1 MHGIVKLAAASA
13 ALLLLAAPAL
23 AETRTIELP
32 AFTALDISSGI
43 DAVVSIGATQSI
55 TAEAKD
61 KRLLDDLQIKV
72 DGSTLKA
79 YYDWSFFDIFSF
91 GDRDQIKLTITVPAL
106 TGIEA
111 SAGSDVE
118 ATGIVGD
125 TLEFGA
131 SSGADL
137 KVTGVAGKSI
147 DLNASSGAGLK
158 VAGSCETGKANA
170 SSGSDLEADD
180 LLCATMDANAS
191 SGSDLDVYASKSIKA
206 NASSGSDLTIHG
218 NPAEVKQ
225 EASSGSDIKLEK

>member
-43 DAVVSIGATQSI
+43 DAIVTVGGTQSI
-55 TAEAKD
+55 TAEATD
-61 KRLLDDLQIKV
+61 KRLLDDLQLKV
-72 DGSTLKA
+72 EGNTLKA
-79 YYDWSFFDIFSF
+79 YYDWSFFDLFSF
-91 GDRDQIKLTITVPAL
+91 GDRDQIKLTIAVPAL
-106 TGIEA
+106 TKVEA

-118 ATGIVGD
+118 ATGVTGD
-125 TLEFGA
+125 TLRFNA

-137 KVTGVAGKSI
+137 SLKAVAGKSI

-158 VAGSCETGKANA
+158 IEGTCETGTANA

-191 SGSDLDVYASKSIKA
+191 SGSDLDAYASKSVKA

-218 NPAEVKQ
+218 NPAEVEQ
-225 EASSGSDIKLEK
+225 ESSSGSDVKIEK

>member
-13 ALLLLAAPAL
+13 ALLLSAAPAL

-43 DAVVSIGATQSI
+43 DAIVTVGGTQSI
-55 TAEAKD
+55 IVEAKD
-61 KRLLDDLQIKV
+61 KRLLDDLKLKV
-72 DGSTLKA
+72 EGNTLKA

-106 TGIEA
+106 TKVEA

-118 ATGIVGD
+118 ATGVTGD
-125 TLEFGA
+125 GLEFGS

-137 KVTGVAGKSI
+137 TLRAVAGQAI

-158 VAGSCETGKANA
+158 IEGTCVDGKANA
-170 SSGSDLEADD
+170 SSGSDLDAEN

-191 SGSDLDVYASKSIKA
+191 SGSDLEVYASKSIKA
-206 NASSGSDLTIHG
+206 NASSGSDLTVYG
-218 NPAEVKQ
+218 NPAEVDQ
-225 EASSGSDIKLEK
+225 EASSGSDINIEK